1 MEIKLMDT
9 LKQDTCWQSL
19 VLTNVTRHDNCF
31 TLIKFCLPWI
41 LVYRIPYF
49 FLLPTNLR
57 LSPDVF
63 SFFLFS
69 ILLILCFLPHHLENN
84 LCQIPFS
91 PSLKNINKNFCL
103 TLVSFLKLL
112 TFKTI
117 NPQTSLFFF
126 GLVLSS
132 LWDLCSSTRVGT
144 WALGRERGVLTT
156 GQPGNFSK
164 HLC

>member
-41 LVYRIPYF
+41 LVYRVPYF

-103 TLVSFLKLL
+103 TLVQFLKLL

-126 GLVLSS
+126 WPCAEQLVRSLFLNQGWNLGLGQRA
-132 LWDLCSSTRVGT
+132 WGANHWT
-144 WALGRERGVLTT
+144 AREFL
-156 GQPGNFSK
+156 
-164 HLC
+164 